1 MGGNYKKR
9 KITWTLKRPKANLV
23 SFMSKRS
30 VLFQILKLP
39 NLKCP
44 CLFKLEGSPF
54 EMSTKKE
61 KGAVTVAV
69 VELDSSDD
77 ENAAGAA
84 RPNTNNA
91 SSKKVPPQVTP
102 QAQRPQQQS
111 PAVGQQ
117 ALATRSF
124 WKAGEYVVG
133 PSKRPAMAQGQLEH
147 ARVHPKFLHSNATSH
162 KWAFGGK
169 ACACLLA

>member
-1 MGGNYKKR
+1 M
-9 KITWTLKRPKANLV
+9 A
-23 SFMSKRS
+23 
-30 VLFQILKLP
+30 
-39 NLKCP
+39 
-44 CLFKLEGSPF
+44 
-54 EMSTKKE
+54 
-61 KGAVTVAV
+61 VAV

-84 RPNTNNA
+84 RPNINSA
-91 SSKKVPPQVTP
+91 SSKKVTPQVTP
-102 QAQRPQQQS
+102 QAQQPQQQQ
-111 PAVGQQ
+111 PAAGGQQ